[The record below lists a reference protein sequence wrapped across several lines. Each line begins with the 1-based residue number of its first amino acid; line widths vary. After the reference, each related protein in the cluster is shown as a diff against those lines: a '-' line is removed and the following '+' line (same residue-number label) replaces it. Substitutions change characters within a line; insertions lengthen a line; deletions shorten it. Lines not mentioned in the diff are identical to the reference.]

1 MKTTLPKMIK
11 NPKKKSKKAIMK
23 QIIDIKKEIKII
35 EKDFSPKNQYCFPGW
50 SIIFLDNLRTLI
62 SKLYEIVFPED
73 SIDYPIIDFIEDI
86 IDSEEK
92 GIYKYFDTDLL
103 SKSELDKYS
112 KKTIKTKISINGNW
126 IEFKDGEKEIG
137 EGILLNWNIYK
148 DNQHCF
154 IKFKNIDEIL
164 TFVEKKKYFTF

>member
-1 MKTTLPKMIK
+1 MKKT
-11 NPKKKSKKAIMK
+11 KKFSKKEIMK
-23 QIIDIKKEIKII
+23 QIIDIKKEITII
-35 EKDFSPKNQYCFPGW
+35 ENDFSPKKQYSISGW
-50 SIIFLDNLRTLI
+50 NVVLLDNLRTLI
-62 SKLYEIVFPED
+62 SKLYEIIFPED
-73 SIDYPIIDFIEDI
+73 SIDNPIIDFIEDI

-92 GIYKYFDTDLL
+92 WIYKYFDTDLL

-112 KKTIKTKISINGNW
+112 IKSMKTKISIDENW
-126 IEFKDGEKEIG
+126 IEFEDGEE
-137 EGILLNWNIYK
+137 EVVDWILLNWNIYK